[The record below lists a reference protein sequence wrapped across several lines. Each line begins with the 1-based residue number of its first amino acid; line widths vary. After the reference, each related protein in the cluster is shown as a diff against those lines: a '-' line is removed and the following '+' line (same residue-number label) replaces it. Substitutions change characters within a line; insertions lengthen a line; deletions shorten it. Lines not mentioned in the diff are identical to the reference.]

1 MTKGEYAMGNTLK
14 KPVFVVSV
22 LSCLLAL
29 AGLAYYYTNGKTQY
43 NENKLA
49 QIIIIMVIAAVVL
62 AVLAMIIK
70 HRLFLYGAALAML
83 YAFLEFVVTEIN
95 FWSNWIIATDPV
107 SPEVLQQYF
116 CITILFLVAMVLAFI
131 AAGMAKG
138 SFYRA
143 AKEAK

>member
-1 MTKGEYAMGNTLK
+1 MGNSLK
-14 KPVFVVSV
+14 KPVYVVSA

-29 AGLAYYYTNGKTQY
+29 AGLFYYYTNGKTQY

-49 QIIIIMVIAAVVL
+49 TIILIMAIAAIVL
-62 AVLAMIIK
+62 AVLGMLIK
-70 HRLFLYGAALAML
+70 HRLFFYGAALAML
-83 YAFLEFVVTEIN
+83 YAFLEFAITEIN

-116 CITILFLVAMVLAFI
+116 CITILFFVAMILAFI

-138 SFYRA
+138 SFYRK